1 MHYLIQPGPALP
13 DRFAYAIG
21 GLCHY
26 LGAIFTRDRSTGPLT
41 LLICARLRR
50 LQARFAALV
59 ARVEAG
65 TMRPARAGGTARAAR
80 EGSARMLSSDF
91 GWLCRLMP
99 EGNVY
104 ATYLEEQVRTD
115 AELAAVLA
123 AAPRAGGIL
132 RAVLWMMGREVPER
146 LRLPKALRAPREPAS
161 CLAPIA
167 VPGTPYR
174 EQPPKSHYP
183 SSVWP
188 TEAQMKRAGLR
199 LAREARR
206 RILPG

>member
-104 ATYLEEQVRTD
+104 ATYLEEQVRSD
-115 AELAAVLA
+115 AELAALLA
-123 AAPRAGGIL
+123 AAPQAGRLL
-132 RAVLWMMGREVPER
+132 RPVLWMMGRPVPER
-146 LRLPKALRAPREPAS
+146 LRVAKAPRARGVRPEPVADS
-161 CLAPIA
+161 
-167 VPGTPYR
+167 GTPYR

-188 TEAQMKRAGLR
+188 TEAQLKRTGLR

-206 RILPG
+206 RNSPD